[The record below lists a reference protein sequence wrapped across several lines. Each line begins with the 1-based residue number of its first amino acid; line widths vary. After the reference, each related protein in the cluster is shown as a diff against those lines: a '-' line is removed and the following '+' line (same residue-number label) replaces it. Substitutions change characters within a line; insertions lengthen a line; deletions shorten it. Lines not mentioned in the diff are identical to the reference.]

1 MNTGYPPQQ
10 YPPQQYPPQQYPP
23 QQYPPQQY
31 PPQQYPPQQYPPQQ
45 YPPQQYPPQQYPP
58 QQYPP
63 QGQQYPPQGQQYPP
77 QGQQYPPQDP
87 NYQPPKC
94 NMTQQ
99 QIAFIQNLFNNPQTG
114 IQWVNDTFNR
124 LKDSSGT
131 IPRATFGPKIKEI
144 AMSLGAPEPN
154 PESLEAAVAAAD
166 PNGDGQIT
174 YDEFK
179 NFCVEAGDGLLLL
192 LGL

>member
-1 MNTGYPPQQ
+1 MNTG
-10 YPPQQYPPQQYPP
+10 YPPQQYPP

-63 QGQQYPPQGQQYPP
+63 QGQQYPPQDQQY
-77 QGQQYPPQDP
+77 QQYPPQDP

-99 QIAFIQNLFNNPQTG
+99 QIDFIQNLFNNPQTG

-154 PESLEAAVAAAD
+154 PQSLEAAVSAAD
-166 PNGDGQIT
+166 PDGDGKIT

>member
-1 MNTGYPPQQ
+1 MNSG

-63 QGQQYPPQGQQYPP
+63 QGQQYPPQQYPP

-144 AMSLGAPEPN
+144 AMGLGAPEPN

>member
-1 MNTGYPPQQ
+1 MNPPQQ

-45 YPPQQYPPQQYPP
+45 YPPQQYPPQQ
-58 QQYPP
+58 Q
-63 QGQQYPPQGQQYPP
+63 
-77 QGQQYPPQDP
+77 
-87 NYQPPKC
+87 YQPPKC
-94 NMTQQ
+94 NMTKQ
-99 QIAFIQNLFNNPQTG
+99 QIEFIQNLFNNPQSG
-114 IQWVNDTFNR
+114 IEWVNNTFNR
-124 LKDSSGT
+124 LKDPKSNT

-154 PESLEAAVAAAD
+154 PQSLEAAVAAAD
-166 PNGDGQIT
+166 PDGDGKIT

>member
-1 MNTGYPPQQ
+1 MNSGYPPQQ

-58 QQYPP
+58 QGQQYPP
-63 QGQQYPPQGQQYPP
+63 QQYPPQGQQYPP

-144 AMSLGAPEPN
+144 AMGLGAPEPN

>member
-1 MNTGYPPQQ
+1 MNSG

-63 QGQQYPPQGQQYPP
+63 QGQQYPP
-77 QGQQYPPQDP
+77 QQYPPQDP

-154 PESLEAAVAAAD
+154 PQSLEAAVSAAD
-166 PNGDGQIT
+166 PDGDGKIT

>member
-1 MNTGYPPQQ
+1 MNPPQGYPPQQ

-23 QQYPPQQY
+23 QQYPPQGYQPQQYPPQQYPQQQYPPQQYPPQNY
-31 PPQQYPPQQYPPQQ
+31 PPQQYPPQQYPQQ
-45 YPPQQYPPQQYPP
+45 GYQ
-58 QQYPP
+58 P
-63 QGQQYPPQGQQYPP
+63 QG
-77 QGQQYPPQDP
+77 
-87 NYQPPKC
+87 YQPPKP
-94 NMTQQ
+94 NMTQA
-99 QIAFIQNLFNNPQTG
+99 QINFIQNLFNNPQTG

-124 LKDSSGT
+124 LKDHTGT
-131 IPRATFGPKIKEI
+131 IPRATFGQRIKEI

-154 PESLEAAVAAAD
+154 PQSLEAAVAAAD

-179 NFCVEAGDGLLLL
+179 NFCVDAGDGLLQL